1 MGQLSEWKNVQAPA
15 QASSVLS
22 VLLRTGD
29 YETAKHW
36 CAYVSF
42 PQQKFLVISE
52 HYELSILWIF
62 KNILHIFCCSDFHM
76 NCILFIG
83 CHRTSTVHTS

>member
-1 MGQLSEWKNVQAPA
+1 MGQLSEWRNVQDPA

-42 PQQKFLVISE
+42 PQQKSLVISE
-52 HYELSILWIF
+52 HYELSIQ
-62 KNILHIFCCSDFHM
+62 
-76 NCILFIG
+76 
-83 CHRTSTVHTS
+83 

>member
-1 MGQLSEWKNVQAPA
+1 MGQLAEWRNVQAPA

-29 YETAKHW
+29 YETAKTW
-36 CAYVSF
+36 CAHVSF

-52 HYELSILWIF
+52 NYELSNLWI
-62 KNILHIFCCSDFHM
+62 LIFYTYFVAQ
-76 NCILFIG
+76 IFIWMV
-83 CHRTSTVHTS
+83 SFL

>member
-1 MGQLSEWKNVQAPA
+1 MGQLAEWRNVQAPA

-52 HYELSILWIF
+52 NYELSNLWI
-62 KNILHIFCCSDFHM
+62 LIFYTYFVAQ
-76 NCILFIG
+76 IFI
-83 CHRTSTVHTS
+83 